1 MSPVEPFILWKE
13 QVEIFLLNEFETAVL
28 SKEKKHTYFTS
39 ACFFRLLL
47 RLMKI
52 LKYVNKCVEKRNYQ
66 LTQQIFWEKKFFF
79 FFFFGGGL
87 QLRIYTN
94 CTYNIFKTEMPLDF
108 IHYFSNRK
116 LNIFIK
122 IITLF
127 LNFFVHRA

>member
-1 MSPVEPFILWKE
+1 MEPFILWKE

-66 LTQQIFWEKKFFF
+66 LTQQIFWEKNFFF
-79 FFFFGGGL
+79 FFFFGG
-87 QLRIYTN
+87 
-94 CTYNIFKTEMPLDF
+94 
-108 IHYFSNRK
+108 YFM
-116 LNIFIK
+116 
-122 IITLF
+122 IITKF
-127 LNFFVHRA
+127 LCLVDFSETLKLISETSQNKSTRTTMHQTPPPTCILIKWHGP